1 MRNIVLIG
9 MPGSGK
15 TTIGATLAQN
25 LGYRLIDTD
34 WLVMD
39 TYGKSLQAV
48 IAEAGVD
55 GFLRYEGL
63 VGEGIACEHCVIATG
78 GSMVFSNGAMQNLRR
93 LGTVVWLDA
102 PLDVLKRRITAGS
115 DRGIAAEAGVT
126 VEQLDDV
133 RRPLYERYADIC
145 VQSVGTKRDIAAQVE
160 RLVRAQGATA
170 RDERA
175 DQSE

>member
-15 TTIGATLAQN
+15 TTIGATLAVN
-25 LGYRLIDTD
+25 LGYQLIDTD

-39 TYGKSLQAV
+39 AYGKSLPAL

-63 VGEGIACEHCVIATG
+63 VGEGLACERCVIATG
-78 GSMVFSNGAMQNLRR
+78 GSMVFSDGAMRNMRN

-102 PLDVLKRRITAGS
+102 PMDVLKRRIAAGS

-126 VEQLDDV
+126 VEQLDAV
-133 RRPLYERYADIC
+133 RRPLYARYADIR
-145 VQSVGTKRDIAAQVE
+145 VQSVGTKRDIAAQIE
-160 RLVRAQGATA
+160 QLVRAHG
-170 RDERA
+170 ERA
-175 DQSE
+175 DQRE